1 MPELPKKDSKN
12 QDRRKHSRQKIKIK
26 VEYKTV
32 DKFKTEYTKNISHG
46 GIFIKTKKTLPLHS
60 KVEVSFLIPKL
71 QEPISILAEV
81 VRTVSEDQ
89 TDEKNLFPGF
99 ALEFKDFREKKK
111 EMEEILK
118 KTSSED
124 LERERTIISLGP
136 PEVKEEINGEDK
148 ETESIDKKGD
158 EDEGEDK
165 ERGEHRATQVRNMSI
180 KEKMILAP
188 KADRIER
195 AALLRDLN
203 PSVAR
208 LLIRN
213 PRITD
218 SDIVRIA
225 KDVSA
230 PADVLKNIVK
240 NRQWISNAE
249 IKIAVVKNPRTPT
262 PLALRQMNF
271 LSTNELSSLA
281 KSQHVRDTIKRE
293 SLKLLLKRRETGK

>member
-1 MPELPKKDSKN
+1 
-12 QDRRKHSRQKIKIK
+12 
-26 VEYKTV
+26 
-32 DKFKTEYTKNISHG
+32 
-46 GIFIKTKKTLPLHS
+46 
-60 KVEVSFLIPKL
+60 
-71 QEPISILAEV
+71 
-81 VRTVSEDQ
+81 
-89 TDEKNLFPGF
+89 
-99 ALEFKDFREKKK
+99 
-111 EMEEILK
+111 MEEFLK
-118 KTSSED
+118 KISTED
-124 LERERTIISLGP
+124 LEMKRTIISLGP
-136 PEVKEEINGEDK
+136 PEAKEEINGEDK
-148 ETESIDKKGD
+148 ETKNIDEKGD
-158 EDEGEDK
+158 EVEDK
-165 ERGEHRATQVRNMSI
+165 ERIEHRATQVRNMSV

-213 PRITD
+213 PRITE

-230 PADVLKNIVK
+230 PADVLKAIVK
-240 NRQWISNAE
+240 NRKWISNAE
-249 IKIAVVKNPRTPT
+249 IKIAVVRNPRTPT

-281 KSQHVRDTIKRE
+281 KSQHVRDTVKRE